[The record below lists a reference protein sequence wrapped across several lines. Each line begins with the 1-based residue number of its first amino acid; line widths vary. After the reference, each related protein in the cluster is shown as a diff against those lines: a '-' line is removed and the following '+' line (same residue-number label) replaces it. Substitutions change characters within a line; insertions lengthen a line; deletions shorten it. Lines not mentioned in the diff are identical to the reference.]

1 VSARCAR
8 CRVELQPREVRL
20 RYLGNTFTVELPACP
35 ECGQVYVSEDLA
47 HGRMREVEQM
57 LEDK

>member
-1 VSARCAR
+1 LSTLCAQ
-8 CRVELQPREVRL
+8 CQVELRLREVRL
-20 RYLGNTFTVELPACP
+20 HYLENTFSVELPACP
-35 ECGQVYVSEDLA
+35 QCGQVYVSEDLA